1 MTNSPNAPVACNP
14 DLMKALQSRELES
27 ELAALRRIAPDIGLA
42 IQMIDYNGDN
52 YMLKNQHMTLSASGA
67 DGHDDPEVLLSMTQG
82 DRFETIRIL
91 AQGLM
96 ADGLNPVRTELVCAA
111 LDVTSALNRSYQPS
125 MAA

>member
-1 MTNSPNAPVACNP
+1 MTNSTNYPVACNP

-27 ELAALRRIAPDIGLA
+27 ELATLRRIAPDIGLA

-52 YMLKNQHMTLSASGA
+52 YMLKNRRMTLWASGN
-67 DGHDDPEVLLSMTQG
+67 DGHDKAEVLLSMTQG
-82 DRFETIRIL
+82 DCFETIRIL
-91 AQGLM
+91 ALGLM
-96 ADGLNPVRTELVCAA
+96 AEGLSPVRTELVCAA